1 MVESAPSTNELP
13 PMREDWQR
21 ALAVV
26 AHPDDMEYGAAAA
39 VARWT
44 SAGKE
49 VAYVLVT
56 RGEAGISSL
65 PPGQCGPLREE
76 EQHRSCA
83 VVGVTD
89 LSFLDHRDGLV
100 EADLKLRA
108 DLTGAIRH
116 HRPEVILSINH
127 RDTWGV
133 PGWNHVDHRHVGVA
147 LLDAVRDAANPWVF
161 GDRGP
166 AWEGTRFVA
175 FGGSPQATH
184 WVDTSATHAT
194 GMASLAEHRLY
205 LDHVDDTP
213 GATQRWLTDVA
224 AEQGRR
230 FGVDFAASFE
240 VVPM

>member
-76 EQHRSCA
+76 EQHRSC
-83 VVGVTD
+83 VVAHHPEGIRCGT
-89 LSFLDHRDGLV
+89 FC
-100 EADLKLRA
+100 LRQ
-108 DLTGAIRH
+108 H
-116 HRPEVILSINH
+116 
-127 RDTWGV
+127 
-133 PGWNHVDHRHVGVA
+133 
-147 LLDAVRDAANPWVF
+147 
-161 GDRGP
+161 
-166 AWEGTRFVA
+166 GTC
-175 FGGSPQATH
+175 
-184 WVDTSATHAT
+184 
-194 GMASLAEHRLY
+194 
-205 LDHVDDTP
+205 
-213 GATQRWLTDVA
+213 
-224 AEQGRR
+224 
-230 FGVDFAASFE
+230 
-240 VVPM
+240 

>member
-127 RDTWGV
+127 RDTWGCRAGTTLTTV
-133 PGWNHVDHRHVGVA
+133 MWEWPCSMRCATPPTRGCSATGDLHGRA
-147 LLDAVRDAANPWVF
+147 LGSSPSAVRRRPPIGWTPPPPTP
-161 GDRGP
+161 P
-166 AWEGTRFVA
+166 AWRRWPSIA
-175 FGGSPQATH
+175 S
-184 WVDTSATHAT
+184 TSITSTTLPAQPSS
-194 GMASLAEHRLY
+194 G
-205 LDHVDDTP
+205 
-213 GATQRWLTDVA
+213 
-224 AEQGRR
+224 
-230 FGVDFAASFE
+230 
-240 VVPM
+240 